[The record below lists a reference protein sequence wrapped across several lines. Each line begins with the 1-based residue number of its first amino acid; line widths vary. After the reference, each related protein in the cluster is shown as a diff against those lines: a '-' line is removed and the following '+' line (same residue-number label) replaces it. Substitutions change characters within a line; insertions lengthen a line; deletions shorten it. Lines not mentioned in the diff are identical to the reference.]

1 MGVRNKIVSNTF
13 YFSVRLVIECY
24 QFLFNLPL
32 ILASVLAGVHYEPVP
47 APQLE
52 HLILGFEKL
61 LECMDCIVSQILNL
75 LEFHVVLTP
84 AAVICLVL
92 GRWEALRCVQDKMDC
107 FYKDPAIVIQ
117 DELMPSTSDV
127 VSDIID
133 ELIDELPNE
142 IEISSRQ
149 EIISPSPI
157 LKNKS
162 MMSSPVNESGYLSD
176 LEFR

>member
-92 GRWEALRCVQDKMDC
+92 GRWEALRCVQDKMDS

-142 IEISSRQ
+142 NEISSKQ
-149 EIISPSPI
+149 GVLSPSPI

>member
-1 MGVRNKIVSNTF
+1 M
-13 YFSVRLVIECY
+13 
-24 QFLFNLPL
+24 
-32 ILASVLAGVHYEPVP
+32 
-47 APQLE
+47 
-52 HLILGFEKL
+52 
-61 LECMDCIVSQILNL
+61 
-75 LEFHVVLTP
+75 VLTP
-84 AAVICLVL
+84 VAVICLVL
-92 GRWEALRCVQDKMDC
+92 GRWEALRRVQDKMDS

-157 LKNKS
+157 LKNKY